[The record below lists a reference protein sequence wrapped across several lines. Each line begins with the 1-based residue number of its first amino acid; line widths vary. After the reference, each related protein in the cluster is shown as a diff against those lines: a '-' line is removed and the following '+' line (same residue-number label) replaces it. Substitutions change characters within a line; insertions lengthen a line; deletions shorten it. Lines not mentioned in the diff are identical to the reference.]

1 MKQIAIF
8 FFILF
13 TFVSPLFAQLQLE
26 GKVLDANTKKGIE
39 LAVVVLR
46 SLKDTTQVKNTV
58 TDKNEVTPKS
68 WTGY

>member
-1 MKQIAIF
+1 MKQVAIF

-13 TFVSPLFAQLQLE
+13 TFASPLFAQLQLE

-46 SLKDTTQVKNTV
+46 SLKGYY
-58 TDKNEVTPKS
+58 
-68 WTGY
+68 TGEKYGDG